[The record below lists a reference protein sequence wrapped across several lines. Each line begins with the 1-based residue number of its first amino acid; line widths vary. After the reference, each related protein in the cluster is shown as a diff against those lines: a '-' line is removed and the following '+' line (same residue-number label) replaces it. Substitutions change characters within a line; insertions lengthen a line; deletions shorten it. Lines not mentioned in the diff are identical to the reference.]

1 MSRSPFQGS
10 GSFAFF
16 TPSLPKKL
24 WFRKKFLK
32 NFFDGYPF
40 LLCIFTAFLP
50 KMIDIILHVVVVSGR
65 KYNIWGAK
73 KFLKKSSKKVKK
85 VLDIW
90 VLGCYYSQALKTRGR
105 ERGREWEPKS
115 VPCKLN
121 KEETAYANKHQIKGS
136 FKSKDL
142 IQKIL
147 LRAGKLF

>member
-1 MSRSPFQGS
+1 M
-10 GSFAFF
+10 AFF
-16 TPSLPKKL
+16 DRIIQ
-24 WFRKKFLK
+24 FFLSE
-32 NFFDGYPF
+32 
-40 LLCIFTAFLP
+40 
-50 KMIDIILHVVVVSGR
+50 MIDIMQHIGSMPGVKHNILGD
-65 KYNIWGAK
+65 K
-73 KFLKKSSKKVKK
+73 KFPKKSSKKLKK

-90 VLGCYYSQALKTRGR
+90 YSGCYYSQALKTRGH

-147 LRAGKLF
+147 LRARKLI